1 MISQAQRRCVAT
13 MKVRGQSLLWL
24 WAVLVMLGASCQ
36 STGDGGPPVT
46 ICPPAD
52 RQMLRCES
60 GPAAEALPPSCADC
74 AELAEPALS
83 AALAGVK
90 DLTPSAFAARY
101 PSVHSTALGYDPS
114 TAANLKRIDSTA
126 LALSS
131 DELAILSR
139 NGFVISKQRRF
150 PNFMYG
156 YETLYGMDLPLFV
169 SADSIMNAVHRS
181 YDAMLANLE
190 SAYLAKELSALLLA
204 MQQALAGSADAGF
217 SAEVVGDVDIY
228 VAVARS
234 LLADS
239 FVRPIDPR
247 WSAEVQTLYN
257 SARAAMAPGSVTLFG
272 ASQLVD
278 FSQFAPRGHYE
289 QTPALQSYFRC
300 VMWLGRIE
308 LRLVTADQSGTPQFQ
323 RRALNGAFLLATLKD
338 QVAKQGYQNVD
349 SVIRFF
355 VGEPDDMTPDQLMA
369 LLSTMSLRT
378 PAEIAARTDAE
389 FLSAL
394 AQFKGGVSRIAGQI
408 LEGGLYAT
416 ATLPRSFLFLG
427 QRYTPDAHV
436 LSNVVYDRVLGKP
449 EKRLMASPLDVA
461 FAALHNNQAG
471 ALLAPELA
479 RYGYASELAAMRVLL
494 DAHGDSYWQGNLYGS
509 WLGVL
514 RTLSPDASTQSPTTY
529 GLPSVAGTEAWG
541 KRLLNT
547 QLASWAE
554 LRHDT
559 ILYAKSSYG
568 SSTTCDFPDVYVDP
582 YPRFYQAL
590 ADLGMRGAN
599 MANSLPATTPL
610 LVEVAAYFEHLTQVA
625 YMLGEMAEYQR
636 ARRPLEPAHL
646 AFINELV
653 RISQGCGMAQAP
665 GWFTKLHWSP
675 SAANLALPIIADVFT
690 QPTDEGGTP
699 VGRVLHVA
707 TGRPRLM
714 VMTADTCQGPRA
726 YFGLASSYYEHTT
739 DGFMRLNDSTWNE
752 MIMSMPPSDVPWL
765 SDVLPK

>member
-1 MISQAQRRCVAT
+1 MFSQAQRRCVAT
-13 MKVRGQSLLWL
+13 MKVRGQSLLWI
-24 WAVLVMLGASCQ
+24 WAALVMLGASCQ
-36 STGDGGPPVT
+36 STSDGGPPGT
-46 ICPPAD
+46 ICPPTD
-52 RQMLRCES
+52 RQPLRCES
-60 GPAAEALPPSCADC
+60 GSVPEPLPPSCTDC
-74 AELAEPALS
+74 AELTEPALS

-90 DLTPSAFAARY
+90 DITPSAFAARY
-101 PSVHSTALGYDPS
+101 PSVYSPALGYDPS
-114 TAANLKRIDSTA
+114 TATNLKLIDSTA

-131 DELAILSR
+131 DESAILSR
-139 NGFVISKQRRF
+139 NGFVISKQRQF

-181 YDAMLANLE
+181 YDAMLASLE
-190 SAYLAKELSALLLA
+190 SGYLTKELGTLLLA
-204 MQQALAGSADAGF
+204 MQQSLPGSAGAGF
-217 SAEVVGDVDIY
+217 SAEVVGDVDVY
-228 VAVARS
+228 LAVARS

-239 FVRPIDPR
+239 LVSPIDPR
-247 WSAEVQTLYN
+247 RTAEVQALFTA
-257 SARAAMAPGSVTLFG
+257 ARAAMAPGSVTLFG
-272 ASQLVD
+272 ALQQVD

-289 QTPALQSYFRC
+289 QIPALQTYFRC

-308 LRLVTADQSGTPQFQ
+308 LRLVTADQTGTPQFQ
-323 RRALNGAFLLATLKD
+323 RRALSGAFLLATLKD

-355 VGEPDDMTPDQLMA
+355 VGEPDDMTPDQLTA
-369 LLSTMSLRT
+369 LLTTMNVRT

-389 FLSAL
+389 FLGAL
-394 AQFKGGVSRIAGQI
+394 AQFKSGVSRIAGQI
-408 LEGGLYAT
+408 LEGGLHAT
-416 ATLPRSFLFLG
+416 AMLPRSFLFLG
-427 QRYTPDAHV
+427 QRYTPDSHV
-436 LSNVVYDRVLGKP
+436 LSNVVYDRVVGKP
-449 EKRLMASPLDVA
+449 ERRLMASPLDVA

-568 SSTTCDFPDVYVDP
+568 SSKTCDFPDVYVDP

-590 ADLGMRGAN
+590 ADLGMRGATL
-599 MANSLPATTPL
+599 ANSLPATTPL
-610 LVEVAAYFEHLTQVA
+610 LVDVAAYFEHLTQVA
-625 YMLGEMAEYQR
+625 FMLGEMAEYQR

-646 AFINELV
+646 GFINELV
-653 RISQGCGMAQAP
+653 RISQGCGTTQAP
-665 GWFTKLHWSP
+665 GWFLKLHWSP
-675 SAANLALPIIADVFT
+675 DAANLALPIIADVFT
-690 QPTDEGGTP
+690 QPTDEGGSP

-707 TGRPRLM
+707 TGRVRLM

-739 DGFMRLNDSTWNE
+739 AGFMRLNDSTWNS
-752 MIMSMPPSDVPWL
+752 MLSSMPPSEVPWL
-765 SDVLPK
+765 SDVLPR

>member
-1 MISQAQRRCVAT
+1 MFSQAQRRCVAT

-24 WAVLVMLGASCQ
+24 WIALVMLGASCQ
-36 STGDGGPPVT
+36 STGDGGPSGT
-46 ICPPAD
+46 ICPPTG
-52 RQMLRCES
+52 RQPLRCES
-60 GPAAEALPPSCADC
+60 GSVPEPLPPSCADC
-74 AELAEPALS
+74 AELTEPALS

-90 DLTPSAFAARY
+90 DMTPSAFAARY
-101 PSVHSTALGYDPS
+101 PSAYSTALGYDPS
-114 TAANLKRIDSTA
+114 TATNLKLIDSTA

-131 DELAILSR
+131 EESAILSR
-139 NGFVISKQRRF
+139 NGFVISKQRQF

-181 YDAMLANLE
+181 YDAMLASLE
-190 SAYLAKELSALLLA
+190 SGYLTKELGTLLLA
-204 MQQALAGSADAGF
+204 MQQSLPGSADAGF
-217 SAEVVGDVDIY
+217 STEVVGDVDVY
-228 VAVARS
+228 LAVARS

-239 FVRPIDPR
+239 LVSPIDPR
-247 WSAEVQTLYN
+247 RTAEVQALFTA
-257 SARAAMAPGSVTLFG
+257 ARAAMAPGSVTLFG
-272 ASQLVD
+272 ALQQVD

-289 QTPALQSYFRC
+289 QIPALQTYFRC

-308 LRLVTADQSGTPQFQ
+308 LRLVTADQTGTPQFQ
-323 RRALNGAFLLATLKD
+323 RRALSGAFLLATLKD
-338 QVAKQGYQNVD
+338 QVAKQGYQNID

-355 VGEPDDMTPDQLMA
+355 VGEPDDMTPDQLTA
-369 LLSTMSLRT
+369 LLTTMNVRT
-378 PAEIAARTDAE
+378 PAEIAAPTDAE
-389 FLSAL
+389 YLSAL
-394 AQFKGGVSRIAGQI
+394 AQFKSGVSRIAGQI
-408 LEGGLYAT
+408 LEGGLHAT
-416 ATLPRSFLFLG
+416 AMLPRSFLFLG
-427 QRYTPDAHV
+427 QRYTPDSHV
-436 LSNVVYDRVLGKP
+436 LSNVVYDRVVGKP
-449 EKRLMASPLDVA
+449 ERRMMASPLDVA

-494 DAHGDSYWQGNLYGS
+494 DAHGDSYWHGNLYGS

-568 SSTTCDFPDVYVDP
+568 SSKTCEFPDVYIDP

-590 ADLGMRGAN
+590 ADLGMRGAT
-599 MANSLPATTPL
+599 MANALPATTPL
-610 LVEVAAYFEHLTQVA
+610 LVEVAAYFEHLSQVA
-625 YMLGEMAEYQR
+625 FMLGEMAEYQR

-653 RISQGCGMAQAP
+653 RISQGCGTTQAP
-665 GWFTKLHWSP
+665 GWFLKLHWSP
-675 SAANLALPIIADVFT
+675 DAANLALPIIADVFT
-690 QPTDEGGTP
+690 QPTDEGGIP

-707 TGRPRLM
+707 TGRVRLM
-714 VMTADTCQGPRA
+714 VMTADTCQGLRA

-739 DGFMRLNDSTWNE
+739 AGFMRLNDSTWNT
-752 MIMSMPPSDVPWL
+752 MLSSMPPSDVPWL
-765 SDVLPK
+765 SDVLPR

>member
-1 MISQAQRRCVAT
+1 MLSYGQRRSVGMLLVC
-13 MKVRGQSLLWL
+13 RRSLVWL
-24 WAVLVMLGASCQ
+24 WAVLVVLAASCQ
-36 STGDGGPPVT
+36 STSDRGPPVT
-46 ICPPAD
+46 LCPPAD
-52 RQMLRCES
+52 RQMLRCEVE
-60 GPAAEALPPSCADC
+60 PAPEALPPICADC
-74 AELAEPALS
+74 VELAEPALD
-83 AALAGVK
+83 AALSAVK
-90 DLTPSAFAARY
+90 DLTSTAFAARY
-101 PSVHSTALGYDPS
+101 PSVHSAALGYDPS
-114 TAANLKRIDSTA
+114 TATNLKLVESTA
-126 LALSS
+126 LALSG
-131 DELAILSR
+131 DESAILAR
-139 NGFVISKQRRF
+139 NGFVISKQRQF

-156 YETLYGMDLPLFV
+156 YETLYEMDLPLFV

-181 YDAMLANLE
+181 YDTMLASLE

-217 SAEVVGDVDIY
+217 STEVIADVDIY
-228 VAVARS
+228 LAVARS

-239 FVRPIDPR
+239 LVSTLDPR
-247 WSAEVQTLYN
+247 WAAEVQALFA
-257 SARAAMAPGSVTLFG
+257 SARGAQAPANVTLFG

-289 QTPALQSYFRC
+289 LIPVLQAYFRC

-308 LRLVTADQSGTPQFQ
+308 LRLVTADQTGISQFQ
-323 RRALNGAFLLATLKD
+323 RRALNAAFLLATLKD

-369 LLSTMSLRT
+369 LLTSMNLRT
-378 PAEIAARTDAE
+378 PAEIGARADAE

-408 LEGGLYAT
+408 LEGGLHAT

-427 QRYTPDAHV
+427 QRYTPDSHV

-449 EKRLMASPLDVA
+449 ERRLMASPLDVA
-461 FAALHNNQAG
+461 FAVLHNNQAG

-479 RYGYASELAAMRVLL
+479 RYGYAPELAAMRVLI
-494 DAHGDSYWQGNLYGS
+494 DSHGDSYWQGSLYGS
-509 WLGVL
+509 WLGAL

-568 SSTTCDFPDVYVDP
+568 SSILCEFPDVYVDP

-590 ADLGMRGAN
+590 ADLGMRGVT
-599 MANSLPATTPL
+599 MVNSLPATTPL
-610 LVEVAAYFEHLTQVA
+610 MGNAAAYFEHLTQVA
-625 YMLGEMAEYQR
+625 FMLGEMAEYQR
-636 ARRPLEPAHL
+636 ARRPLEAAHL

-653 RISQGCGMAQAP
+653 RISRGCGMAQAP
-665 GWFTKLHWSP
+665 GWFLKLHWDQY
-675 SAANLALPIIADVFT
+675 AANLAIPIVADVFT
-690 QPTDEGGTP
+690 QPTDGAGNP
-699 VGRVLHVA
+699 VGRVLHVG
-707 TGRPRLM
+707 TGQPRLM
-714 VMTADTCQGPRA
+714 VLTADTCQGPRA

-739 DGFMRLNDSTWNE
+739 DGFMRLNDSTWGS
-752 MIMSMPPSDVPWL
+752 MLRSMPPNDVSWL